1 MVTSVT
7 FFVRKAISLM
17 DGLPLHVKQMRNST
31 QKSQVVYVSTYSRE
45 QKFKTTQFFKRKI
58 IVLSTNHFKI
68 ISICLTISLLI

>member
-1 MVTSVT
+1 M
-7 FFVRKAISLM
+7 
-17 DGLPLHVKQMRNST
+17 KQINNNQTKNSNN
-31 QKSQVVYVSTYSRE
+31 QESSIYSRE